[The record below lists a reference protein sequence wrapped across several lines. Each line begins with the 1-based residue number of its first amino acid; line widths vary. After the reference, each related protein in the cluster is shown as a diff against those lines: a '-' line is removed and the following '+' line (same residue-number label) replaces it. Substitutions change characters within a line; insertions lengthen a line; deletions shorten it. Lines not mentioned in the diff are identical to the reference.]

1 MDTSPIPPP
10 SRQAPVVPPPP
21 AQKHL
26 PRPLRWAL
34 LAFAVLCLGLG
45 VVGVFVPGL
54 PTTVFILM
62 AAWAAA
68 RSSPRLHE
76 WLWYHPLFGAMLRD
90 WADGGR
96 VSRRSKWNA
105 TVLMALCAAI
115 LFWTSDKLWVAV
127 MASSFMGCTLLWLW
141 LRPEPG

>member
-1 MDTSPIPPP
+1 MEAAEKPTKPDRSLIEPPP
-10 SRQAPVVPPPP
+10 TLG
-21 AQKHL
+21 HL
-26 PRPLRWAL
+26 PRPMRWVL
-34 LAFAVLCLGLG
+34 LVFAVVCLGLG
-45 VVGVFVPGL
+45 VVGVFIPGL

-90 WADGGR
+90 WANGGR

-105 TVLMALCAAI
+105 TVLMALCAII
-115 LFWTSDKLWVAV
+115 LFWTSDKLWVAT
-127 MASSFMGCTLLWLW
+127 MASSFMACTLVWLW
-141 LRPEPG
+141 LRPEPA